1 MASLYHVLHISRQD
15 MLARLDDLDLTSN
28 NLANVNTIG
37 YKRSRANFQELFED
51 ATKSGTWIAAT
62 QLFVTQGALKQTGRA
77 LDLAIQGEGFFA
89 VRLPDGRTGYTRDG
103 QFNLDAQGR
112 LVTAAGYPLIWEGQ
126 IPTDATAIEID
137 RDGTVRVQQGQ
148 TWRTVGRIGLSR
160 FSNPSALQEFGN
172 NVWLETPA
180 SGPAQN
186 GSAGN
191 GRWGQIV
198 ARALEQSNVN
208 LAEEIAHLISLQRN
222 FQMSVRAFQQT
233 DQMINQAIH
242 LRRA

>member
-15 MLARLDDLDLTSN
+15 MMARLDDLDLTSH
-28 NLANVNTIG
+28 NLANINTIG
-37 YKRSRANFQELFED
+37 FKRSRANFQELLEN
-51 ATKSGTWIAAT
+51 ATKSGAWIAAT
-62 QLFVTQGALKQTGRA
+62 QILDAQGALKQTGRV

-103 QFNLDAQGR
+103 QFSLDAQGR

-137 RDGTVRVQQGQ
+137 RDGTVRIQQGQ
-148 TWRTVGRIGLSR
+148 TWNVAGRIGLSR
-160 FSNPSALQEFGN
+160 FINPSALQEFGS

-186 GSAGN
+186 GTAGN
-191 GRWGQIV
+191 ARFGQIV
-198 ARALEQSNVN
+198 SRALEQSNVN

-233 DQMINQAIH
+233 DQMISQAIH
-242 LRRA
+242 LRKA

>member
-15 MLARLDDLDLTSN
+15 MMARLDDLDLTSH
-28 NLANVNTIG
+28 NLANINTIG
-37 YKRSRANFQELFED
+37 FKRSRTNFQELLEN
-51 ATKSGTWIAAT
+51 ATKSGAWIAAT
-62 QLFVTQGALKQTGRA
+62 QILNAQGALKQTGRV

-103 QFNLDAQGR
+103 QFSLDAQGR

-137 RDGTVRVQQGQ
+137 RDGTVRIQQGQ
-148 TWRTVGRIGLSR
+148 AWNVAGRIGLSR
-160 FSNPSALQEFGN
+160 FINPSALQEFGS
-172 NVWLETPA
+172 NVWLETPT

-186 GSAGN
+186 GTAGN
-191 GRWGQIV
+191 ARFGQIV
-198 ARALEQSNVN
+198 SRALEQSNVN
-208 LAEEIAHLISLQRN
+208 LAEEMAHLISLQRN

-233 DQMINQAIH
+233 DQMISQAIH
-242 LRRA
+242 LRKA